1 MPEAGTVA
9 AQEVQ
14 VGGPRQRIAA
24 APGSWDTTY
33 WEVASVAT
41 SLPSPV
47 ASWRA
52 PVWATSTTT
61 IDGGVAYSCSRS
73 VMGLTRHQDNGV
85 TSLDVRLVQQDAV
98 DIATIRC
105 W

>member
-1 MPEAGTVA
+1 MG
-9 AQEVQ
+9 
-14 VGGPRQRIAA
+14 
-24 APGSWDTTY
+24 
-33 WEVASVAT
+33 T
-41 SLPSPV
+41 SLPSSV

-73 VMGLTRHQDNGV
+73 VMGLTRDQDDGV

-98 DIATIRC
+98 DIDDDQVLVIRAQ
-105 W
+105 